1 MPSPL
6 LVQSRTSLS
15 TLLAPTELFQ
25 TAATLGLSIVSRT
38 ILSPMTLTSLTPSS
52 MESCVMTISTDGT
65 STYSPRRTVLSRA
78 PLRLNI
84 RPSFKTELPLSCLT
98 TNGESATQS
107 LEISGLLLPAQKS
120 ALLLL
125 HPQVSSSTPDS
136 SSTTTAPSSTTS
148 TSSSQPGVEAVLR
161 SSAHSP
167 SPWLLDSLPSPSDHD
182 MPYLFFHNNIFVIY
196 IRTLINSKYL
206 FIYIPSAVLIS
217 EK

>member
-6 LVQSRTSLS
+6 LVQFRTSVS

-25 TAATLGLSIVSRT
+25 TAATLRLSIVSRT
-38 ILSPMTLTSLTPSS
+38 ILSPMTSISHTPSS

-120 ALLLL
+120 ALLL
-125 HPQVSSSTPDS
+125 PQVSSSTPDS
-136 SSTTTAPSSTTS
+136 SSITTAPSSTTS

-182 MPYLFFHNNIFVIY
+182 MPYLFFHNNIFVIN

-217 EK
+217 AK